1 MFERGNYYLN
11 YHFLLP
17 LTPCLDFSSASFI
30 CFSSASFTDWVTSS
44 SSDTPESRAHSG
56 SSDSDRN
63 GVSVPVVPIWRT
75 FLFKSM
81 LHWKIYN
88 IIVLLIWN
96 KSVYIWCVGYKC
108 YCNMEHLVTLYRH
121 CYWVFTW
128 KLYIIFVVIICF
140 IKYVFVYYFL
150 YNKAKL

>member
-1 MFERGNYYLN
+1 M
-11 YHFLLP
+11 P
-17 LTPCLDFSSASFI
+17 LTPCLDFSRASFI
-30 CFSSASFTDWVTSS
+30 CFSSVSFTDWVTSS

-81 LHWKIYN
+81 LHWKIFN

-96 KSVYIWCVGYKC
+96 KPVYIWCVGYKC
-108 YCNMEHLVTLYRH
+108 YCNMEQLVTLPSLLLR
-121 CYWVFTW
+121 VFTW
-128 KLYIIFVVIICF
+128 KLYIIFVMIIC
-140 IKYVFVYYFL
+140 IINFL
-150 YNKAKL
+150 NVTFYIT